1 VADPGYG
8 AGTAEGRQWRLVL
21 SAPARKLV
29 IFFIV
34 FVAMGVS
41 VVNAIQAANSVS
53 TLTTTLEVT
62 AATVPVRATLN
73 DYSSQLTACHGEL
86 TCVTSLD
93 RTMANALTTYGDV
106 LQAISVPS
114 PAAAAK
120 ARLITTASSTAA
132 TFAELGAATSASQ
145 YDSTLRSSGV
155 VREMAQL
162 GTAYDNLISALAS

>member
-8 AGTAEGRQWRLVL
+8 AGTAEGRQWRLAL

-34 FVAMGVS
+34 FGAVVAMGVS

-62 AATVPVRATLN
+62 AAT
-73 DYSSQLTACHGEL
+73 
-86 TCVTSLD
+86 
-93 RTMANALTTYGDV
+93 
-106 LQAISVPS
+106 
-114 PAAAAK
+114 
-120 ARLITTASSTAA
+120 
-132 TFAELGAATSASQ
+132 FAELGAATSAGQ

-155 VREMAQL
+155 VQEMAQF